1 MKIIHTKKRRNYVVP
16 WLLCSI
22 VVVISILYLFSPED
36 IISGQL
42 EVTTRTLLTIN
53 NSRKRQV
60 AIKPKV
66 TRKIRSYRTV
76 EQSKILNK
84 NNEAVEPSKI
94 SKNKTVESSKL
105 SNNKTVEPSKIS
117 KNKKVK
123 PSDDSE
129 YQSEYTHIAALQSKY
144 IHISKCFLLSHNSQF
159 ESDLHFSLPMFENEL
174 SAQFYQP
181 ICGANQKA
189 LIVPFI
195 SYY

>member
-1 MKIIHTKKRRNYVVP
+1 MKIINTKKRRNYVVP

-76 EQSKILNK
+76 ELSKILNK

-105 SNNKTVEPSKIS
+105 SNNKTVDLS

-159 ESDLHFSLPMFENEL
+159 ESDLHFSLPMFENKV
-174 SAQFYQP
+174 SA
-181 ICGANQKA
+181 
-189 LIVPFI
+189 
-195 SYY
+195 